1 MQERELI
8 AQLQHE
14 GFTHTYAW
22 EDRPNAHYPD
32 HTHNT
37 ETAHIILSGELTL
50 IMNGASK
57 SYRTGERCDVP
68 AKAVH
73 SAIVGRKGCR
83 YLVGE
88 R

>member
-68 AKAVH
+68 AKAAH
-73 SAIVGRKGCR
+73 SAIVGPKGCR